1 MEKKILIV
9 KNITREGPG
18 LLETELKERGI
29 GYRITDLNQGQNFPL
44 VENYGAVVVLGGPDS
59 ANDENE
65 KMENE
70 LARICEAIAANIPYL
85 GICLG
90 LQTLVKAAGGK
101 VTKSPTKEV
110 GFIDPEG
117 HNFTVELTEEG
128 KRDSLFE
135 GLDQTFNVFH
145 LHGETVELTDDMVLL
160 AAGKFCRNQIVRV
173 GTNAYGIQCHF
184 ELTPEMFEIW
194 INEDPD
200 LLQLDKKVLRANYEA
215 IKVKYARVGRQLF
228 KNFLKIA
235 GFEDYVFDRFAP
247 STTLRSRPTDSGRI
261 TAHMRFAPCSRS
273 PKFFCVKALRAKL

>member
-1 MEKKILIV
+1 MEKEVLII

-18 LLETELKERGI
+18 LLEVELTERGI
-29 GYRITDLNQGQNFPL
+29 GYTVTDLNQGQNFPS

-70 LARICEAIAANIPYL
+70 LARIREAIGTKIPYL

-101 VTKSPTKEV
+101 VVKSPTKEV

-117 HNFTVELTEEG
+117 NNFTVELTEEG
-128 KRDSLFE
+128 KQDPLFE

-160 AAGKFCRNQIVRV
+160 AVGKFCRNQIAKV
-173 GTNAYGIQCHF
+173 GENAYGIQCHF
-184 ELTPEMFEIW
+184 ELTPEMFETW
-194 INEDPD
+194 IDEDPD
-200 LLQLDKKVLRANYEA
+200 LLQLDKEQLRANFEA
-215 IKVKYARVGRQLF
+215 IRAEYTRVGRQLF

-235 GFEDYVFDRFAP
+235 GF
-247 STTLRSRPTDSGRI
+247 
-261 TAHMRFAPCSRS
+261 
-273 PKFFCVKALRAKL
+273 